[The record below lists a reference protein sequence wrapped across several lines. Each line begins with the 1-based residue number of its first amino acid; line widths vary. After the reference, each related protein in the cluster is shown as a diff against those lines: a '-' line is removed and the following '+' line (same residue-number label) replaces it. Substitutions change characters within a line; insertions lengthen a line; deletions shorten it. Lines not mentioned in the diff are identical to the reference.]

1 MTQEDKE
8 YRQGRSKEKYQD
20 NEMMTTWAFGCLVV
34 TILGIIVYNL
44 FRAF

>member
-8 YRQGRSKEKYQD
+8 YRQGRSKQKHQD
-20 NEMMTTWAFGCLVV
+20 NEMMTTWAFGGLVIV
-34 TILGIIVYNL
+34 MLGLIVYNL